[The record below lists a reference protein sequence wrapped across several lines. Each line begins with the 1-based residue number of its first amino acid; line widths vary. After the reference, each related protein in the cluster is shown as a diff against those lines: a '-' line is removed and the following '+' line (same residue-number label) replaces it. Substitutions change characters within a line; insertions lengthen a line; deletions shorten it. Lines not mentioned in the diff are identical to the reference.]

1 MTSKA
6 KGRDIDAFRAAHD
19 KSFIVPK
26 RIREGL
32 AALGDSWEY
41 EVEFIKRCQL
51 DTTSF
56 AAYREQFKD
65 FYVEIGGKSPKRV
78 WSGTKAFANKL
89 RERVV

>member
-1 MTSKA
+1 MASQP

-26 RIREGL
+26 RIRDGL
-32 AALGDSWEY
+32 AALGESWEY

-51 DTTSF
+51 DNTSF

-65 FYVEIGGKSPKRV
+65 FYLELSGKSPKRI
-78 WSGTKAFANKL
+78 WAGTKAFANKL
-89 RERVV
+89 RERAT